1 MQPSFQLLQTS
12 EVLVLKLFANNA
24 ASAQGCAARS
34 TGWPTLRGFAAVY
47 VALLCLGCATRM
59 SPNTALRF
67 ERPVVLLGEVHDHA
81 QQHALRLAA
90 FEAHLKTG
98 ARPALLLEQ
107 LDADRQVDI
116 ERLRAAGADADAL
129 IASVGGKG
137 WHWPFYRPFIEHAL
151 RHGLPIV
158 AVNVPREAARAV
170 MRDGLAAHGFD
181 AAVPEPMLAAQAQ
194 AIEASHCGMVDTVQA
209 RRMALAQVARDQA
222 MARALRDH
230 ASRGA
235 VLLAGNGHVRADIG
249 MPRWLDPAL
258 RVNAQV
264 IGMVEEGDTT
274 AAFDRRIVT
283 PQHPRPDPC
292 AGFRRNKSIAN
303 EN

>member
-116 ERLRAAGADADAL
+116 ERLRAAGADAGP
-129 IASVGGKG
+129 SSS
-137 WHWPFYRPFIEHAL
+137 
-151 RHGLPIV
+151 
-158 AVNVPREAARAV
+158 
-170 MRDGLAAHGFD
+170 
-181 AAVPEPMLAAQAQ
+181 ML
-194 AIEASHCGMVDTVQA
+194 CGMA
-209 RRMALAQVARDQA
+209 CPSWR
-222 MARALRDH
+222 
-230 ASRGA
+230 
-235 VLLAGNGHVRADIG
+235 
-249 MPRWLDPAL
+249 
-258 RVNAQV
+258 
-264 IGMVEEGDTT
+264 
-274 AAFDRRIVT
+274 
-283 PQHPRPDPC
+283 
-292 AGFRRNKSIAN
+292 
-303 EN
+303 